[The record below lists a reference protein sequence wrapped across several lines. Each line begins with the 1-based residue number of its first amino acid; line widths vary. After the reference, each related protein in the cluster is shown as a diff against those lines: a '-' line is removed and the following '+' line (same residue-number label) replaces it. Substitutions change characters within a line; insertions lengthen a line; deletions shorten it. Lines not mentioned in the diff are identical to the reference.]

1 MARIDPE
8 QERQRLTRLY
18 AGQMDEELENVAAQS
33 HELTDIAR
41 ETLQAE
47 LTKRGLYAGQ
57 LDGQSKPPEHDDA
70 EFRDLVTVRTF
81 STLMEAELAKGTLEA
96 AGIESFLFDENV
108 GRIYLAN
115 IVGGF
120 RLRVDAANADEANRI
135 LKENASEAALPEYLE
150 TSSDEHLNLV
160 FRSRATAFDNSRERP
175 TTND

>member
-8 QERQRLTRLY
+8 QERKRLTRLY

-47 LTKRGLYAGQ
+47 LTKRGLYIGQ
-57 LDGQSKPPEHDDA
+57 LDDQSKPPEHDDA

-81 STLMEAELAKGTLEA
+81 STLMEAELAKGTLDA

-120 RLRVDAANADEANRI
+120 RLRVDAANGDEANRI
-135 LKENASEAALPEYLE
+135 LKENDSGAAVPEYLE
-150 TSSDEHLNLV
+150 TSSDEP
-160 FRSRATAFDNSRERP
+160 ST
-175 TTND
+175 

>member
-8 QERQRLTRLY
+8 QERNRLTRLY
-18 AGQMDEELENVAAQS
+18 AGQMDEELENVATQS
-33 HELTDIAR
+33 HELTEIAR

-47 LTKRGLYAGQ
+47 LTKRGLYIGQ
-57 LDGQSKPPEHDDA
+57 LDDQSEPPEQGDA

-81 STLMEAELAKGTLEA
+81 STLMEAELAKGILDA

-115 IVGGF
+115 VVGGF

-135 LKENASEAALPEYLE
+135 LKENDSGAAVPEYLE
-150 TSSDEHLNLV
+150 TSSDEP
-160 FRSRATAFDNSRERP
+160 ST
-175 TTND
+175 